1 MIRAQEGVF
10 PINKMGWCGHNSQ
23 IISTSVLFF
32 KNPLR
37 KHHMKNWQSRLTA
50 LGITLLIAGC
60 GGGGGGGNG
69 GINNNPGRGGLV
81 QSPPPQWISL
91 TAADY
96 SQKLSAAGA
105 SGQTL
110 LQLATGSPT
119 GTLACGVDVYYL
131 RYGTVGGKGESTQAS
146 AAVMVPT
153 GTGPK
158 CSGPRPVVLHAHG
171 TAVERRYN
179 LADFVD
185 PSNPAQGEQAML
197 ASQYAASGYIVV
209 APNYAGYDSSTL
221 PYHPF
226 LVADQQSKD
235 MIDALTAARSALPS
249 MSTAVSDNGKLFL
262 TGISQGGHVAMA
274 TVRAMRALNMTV
286 TASAPIEPVSSLQRY
301 GDAIISGQVPVGST
315 TLMPMLINGYQKTY
329 GTIYSAPTDYYTA
342 SYAAGIES
350 AFPGNYTSTT
360 LVSSGVVPQLTLFS
374 GGADTT
380 TVPAFA
386 PVFSA
391 GVGAGNL
398 ITDAARGSY
407 ATSTLRTALNTNDV
421 VSMTVDRPMML
432 CGGANDPT
440 VFFYVNADYF
450 AASKAGNPS
459 EIPYLRI
466 LDLEN
471 SYPVSNGTVTKVTGV
486 AAATLQAGFA
496 QAKSNVAASAGGG
509 AAGQQAVSAA
519 YHGSLVPPFCAAAVR
534 GYFDAF

>member
-1 MIRAQEGVF
+1 MKKWQLHWAA
-10 PINKMGWCGHNSQ
+10 MG
-23 IISTSVLFF
+23 IALF
-32 KNPLR
+32 
-37 KHHMKNWQSRLTA
+37 
-50 LGITLLIAGC
+50 IAGC
-60 GGGGGGGNG
+60 GGGGGGGNS

-96 SQKLSAAGA
+96 SNKLSTAGA

-131 RYGTVGGKGESTQAS
+131 RYGTEGGKGESTQAS

-185 PSNPAQGEQAML
+185 PTNPAQGEQATL

-221 PYHPF
+221 AYHPF
-226 LVADQQSKD
+226 LVADQQSLD
-235 MIDALTAARSALPS
+235 MIDALTAARSALPG

-286 TASAPIEPVSSLQRY
+286 TASAPIEPVSSLLRY
-301 GDAIISGQVPVGST
+301 GDAIISGQVPAGST

-360 LVSSGVVPQLTLFS
+360 LVSSGVVPVSTLFS

-386 PVFSA
+386 PLFLA
-391 GVGAGNL
+391 GVGPGNL
-398 ITDAARGSY
+398 ITDSARGSY
-407 ATSTLRTALNTNDV
+407 VADITNTPPTNNNLRKALNTNDV
-421 VSMTVDRPMML
+421 VSMTVDKPMML
-432 CGGANDPT
+432 CGGAQDPT

-450 AASKAGNPS
+450 AATHAGN
-459 EIPYLRI
+459 PYLRI

-471 SYPVSNGTVTKVTGV
+471 SYPVSQGTVTQVP
-486 AAATLQAGFA
+486 AALLQGGFA
-496 QAKSNVAASAGGG
+496 LAKANVAASAGGG
-509 AAGQQAVSAA
+509 AAGQQAVIAA